1 MTRDGSADAV
11 ADAEDEDGAVDG
23 GEGADEI
30 GHFLLDRAA
39 AEASLLAGTSESARV
54 GRQSGPT

>member
-1 MTRDGSADAV
+1 VTRDGSADAV

-30 GHFLLDRAA
+30 GHFHLDRAA